1 MKNNE
6 SKKQNTAYICSRLWK
21 PGMIFYVRELLNE
34 SGVDWGYTDER
45 KKARPISAY
54 WTRRFIADM
63 RRVNAIGVT
72 CIESSSIG

>member
-1 MKNNE
+1 
-6 SKKQNTAYICSRLWK
+6 
-21 PGMIFYVRELLNE
+21 MIFYVRELLNE

-63 RRVNAIGVT
+63 KRVNAIGVT